1 MGGREESDGEKKRK
15 KRENRKKAS
24 KGIKR

>member
-15 KRENRKKAS
+15 KREKRKKMS
-24 KGIKR
+24 VKE